1 MATQVIHV
9 TKIAIVDLPTEVEEA
24 TAVKDAVAVESR
36 TNWEIK
42 EIRLTDLNRDPNI
55 AKIATI
61 LMIGNHKSKEMITI
75 KVEIE
80 WNKDNQE
87 WEVELVKEEDNSKV
101 VEAGYKDKLRD
112 LEL

>member
-1 MATQVIHV
+1 
-9 TKIAIVDLPTEVEEA
+9 
-24 TAVKDAVAVESR
+24 
-36 TNWEIK
+36 
-42 EIRLTDLNRDPNI
+42 
-55 AKIATI
+55 
-61 LMIGNHKSKEMITI
+61 MIGNHKSKEMITI